1 MPFIKVCGLR
11 DPTNLPAIAA
21 LLPDAV
27 GLIFSEPSP
36 RFAGALPPIVMR
48 ALPPAVRRV
57 GVFVDATLADIEAT
71 AEAYGLDAVQL
82 HGSESPEICAA
93 VGANGR
99 AVVKAIRVDDAF
111 DLAALAPYVPHVQGF
126 LFDAPGPRP
135 GGNGVAFDWQRL
147 ADYPYAA
154 TTPWLLAGGLT
165 PGHLPALQALWQTG
179 LPGLAGFDLNSGFE
193 TVPGWKDVA
202 AVRDFLLAWAGDT
215 APTDWLSTRTSHAA
229 GLVTG

>member
-27 GLIFSEPSP
+27 GLIFSEASP
-36 RFAGALPPIVMR
+36 RFVGALPPGVVR
-48 ALPPAVRRV
+48 ALPPDVRRV
-57 GVFVDATLADIEAT
+57 GVFVDAAPADIATLAD
-71 AEAYGLDAVQL
+71 AYGLDVVQL
-82 HGSESPEICAA
+82 HGTESPEICAA
-93 VGANGR
+93 VGAGGR
-99 AVVKAIRVDDAF
+99 AVVKAFRVGDAF

-135 GGNGVAFDWQRL
+135 GGNGVAFDWSRL
-147 ADYPYAA
+147 AAYPYAA

-165 PGHLPALQALWQTG
+165 PGHLPVLQALWQTG

-193 TVPGWKDVA
+193 TVPAWKDVA
-202 AVRDFLLAWAGDT
+202 AVRDFLLAWAGDE
-215 APTDWLSTRTSHAA
+215 ASADWLPARTSHAA
-229 GLVTG
+229 GLVAG